1 MKIIDLSEIIKQ
13 KQDDANMEWFKRG
26 FNELSAIEAMNPEK
40 ADRIVTFIVNYLLL
54 EIQISL
60 GLIDVDPDIKNNQ
73 ELFQFSERVN
83 GFYSLA
89 AEEWIKS
96 IEG

>member
-1 MKIIDLSEIIKQ
+1 MKIIDLSKMIRQ
-13 KQDDANMEWFKRG
+13 KKDDANMEWFKQG
-26 FNELSAIEAMNPEK
+26 FTELSMLPEEQ
-40 ADRIVTFIVNYLLL
+40 ADKIVTFIVNYLLL

-96 IEG
+96 MEE